1 MGFAESAELLASQ
14 ILASLVASAYL
25 DIGCGTGLTT
35 LACTKKLLE
44 TVNASGTTVAVRVVD
59 GLTKIVELASR
70 KIFFAAEDNPAFA
83 GVRWKVGDVLGDAG
97 FLSTTI
103 PQFEPPC
110 LGTAQRVFLNVRVDQ
125 QARQLSQWFAALRP
139 GGAIIL
145 DVGHP
150 QRDISAIFVGPGQV
164 DQRAKRAVWH
174 RCIQFCDDATFEECR
189 EHARRLAAE
198 TGLTITNTMPAQL
211 PVATE
216 NGIPLLT
223 AWIDNTRAT
232 TLADDLTREER
243 AWFCRRYVQDSIH
256 YYHWRGFACAAEVA
270 AVIAV
275 FQRPATTISTPSFYP
290 LP

>member
-1 MGFAESAELLASQ
+1 MSLTSLPAPLTSPPTGRDLPYVTRVYIRAQ
-14 ILASLVASAYL
+14 IDQLRIPASLVASAYL
-25 DIGCGTGLTT
+25 DIGCGNGLTT

-44 TVNASGTTVAVRVVD
+44 VANAFGATVAVRVVD
-59 GLTKIVELASR
+59 GLVKMVELTSR
-70 KIFFAAEDNPAFA
+70 KIFSAAEDNPAFA
-83 GVRWKVGDVLGDAG
+83 GFGWKVGDVLGDAS

-103 PQFEPPC
+103 PQFEPPY
-110 LGTAQRVFLNVRVDQ
+110 LGTAQRVSLNVRVDQ

-139 GGAIIL
+139 RSALIL

-150 QRDISAIFVGPGQV
+150 QHDISAIFVGPGQV

-216 NGIPLLT
+216 NGST
-223 AWIDNTRAT
+223 KYDIDP
-232 TLADDLTREER
+232 TLSGKAREKAKKIKEAARQEDENGNNGMGGADG
-243 AWFCRRYVQDSIH
+243 ASGASMSV
-256 YYHWRGFACAAEVA
+256 
-270 AVIAV
+270 
-275 FQRPATTISTPSFYP
+275 
-290 LP
+290 